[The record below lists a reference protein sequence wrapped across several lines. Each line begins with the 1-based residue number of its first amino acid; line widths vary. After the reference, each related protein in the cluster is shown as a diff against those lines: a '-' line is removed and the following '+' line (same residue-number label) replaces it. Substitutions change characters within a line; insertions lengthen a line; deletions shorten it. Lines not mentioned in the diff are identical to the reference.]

1 MIRILP
7 RNPTPL
13 YLFALTALLVSQLNI
28 GLTIAADETSS
39 SKGGSRL
46 EESADHSP
54 TSELRE
60 LLMEQRKVIRE
71 LQREVADLR
80 VAVARIQETK
90 TENRLPEPGPPLTQL
105 ASLSGLPLSP
115 GPTVQVPSQ
124 VPVRSTES
132 SNSATESLVAKVSA
146 EFGKGVSI
154 TSGDGK
160 FGLNLRARF
169 QIRATPT
176 RVFDPDTPEG
186 SSSEFLVR
194 RARLALQGH
203 VFNKNWQYALQLG
216 FAAPDTESDLR
227 VPLRDAYITSTAVR
241 DLSFRF
247 GQMKVPFDRQRVTS
261 SSALQMV
268 DRSVVVSELSLDRD
282 VGFYLFSDNFLGL
295 GQRLRYQAGIFGGD
309 GRNRTS
315 DAPGILWVG
324 RLQYQPFGAFDDNIE
339 GDFTRDTHPRLALA
353 AGVARNQNTN
363 RSRSTSGS
371 SFQFA
376 RFDYRH
382 WEADMIFKWRGF
394 SLTSEAIS
402 RRANAPYREE
412 MLAGQLQREYSRSA
426 WGYFVQPA
434 YLFANHWEVAARW
447 GRTHPIGVTDP
458 NLGAATEIGPSLSW
472 YLKEHSLKVQTDYFY
487 LIGVDSPEERR
498 HQLRLQMQLY
508 F

>member
-1 MIRILP
+1 VISLFLHKATR
-7 RNPTPL
+7 L
-13 YLFALTALLVSQLNI
+13 YSCALMTLLMSQLYTPFTLQAKEPSRSTAGSSLGGNV
-28 GLTIAADETSS
+28 ADS
-39 SKGGSRL
+39 G
-46 EESADHSP
+46 P
-54 TSELRE
+54 ISELRE
-60 LLMEQRKVIRE
+60 LLIEQRKIIRD
-71 LQREVADLR
+71 LQQEVADLR
-80 VAVARIQETK
+80 AAVVRIQDTKAESRLRETD
-90 TENRLPEPGPPLTQL
+90 PPLMQL

-115 GPTVQVPSQ
+115 AVQAPAQ
-124 VPVRSTES
+124 VPVHSAQNAISGTES
-132 SNSATESLVAKVSA
+132 SPTKVSA
-146 EFGKGVSI
+146 EFGKGVNIS
-154 TSGDGK
+154 SGDGK
-160 FGLNLRARF
+160 FGLTLRGRF
-169 QIRATPT
+169 QVRATPT
-176 RVFDPDTPEG
+176 KVFDVDTPEG

-194 RARLALQGH
+194 RARLSLQGH
-203 VFNKNWQYALQLG
+203 VFNKDWQYTLQFG
-216 FAAPDTESDLR
+216 FAGPDTESDLR
-227 VPLRDAYITSTAVR
+227 VPLRDAYLTSTAVR

-295 GQRLRYQAGIFGGD
+295 DQRLRYQAGIFGGD

-324 RLQYQPFGAFDDNIE
+324 RLQYQPFGAFDDSIE
-339 GDFTRDTHPRLALA
+339 GDFSRESHPRLALA
-353 AGVARNQNTN
+353 AGVARNQNSN

-371 SFQFA
+371 SFEFA
-376 RFDYRH
+376 RFDYSH

-402 RRANAPYREE
+402 RRANAPYREATI
-412 MLAGQLQREYSRSA
+412 AGQLQREYSRSA

-434 YLFANHWEVAARW
+434 YMFTNHWEIAARW
-447 GRTHPIGVTDP
+447 GRTHPIGMTDP
-458 NLGAATEIGPSLSW
+458 NLGKGTEVGPSLSW

-487 LIGVDSPEERR
+487 LTGVDSPEERR